1 MYVYA
6 CLFVCINQNKLKET
20 VLYLPSEFAFAISK
34 GYDNKRIVKM
44 VTTWKGVLVS
54 IKQPFWVWNLL
65 AQREKERERER
76 EVDDASIFA

>member
-1 MYVYA
+1 MYA
-6 CLFVCINQNKLKET
+6 CLYVSIKTKET

-44 VTTWKGVLVS
+44 VTTSKGVLVS
-54 IKQPFWVWNLL
+54 IKQTLL
-65 AQREKERERER
+65 SLKLIGAKRERER